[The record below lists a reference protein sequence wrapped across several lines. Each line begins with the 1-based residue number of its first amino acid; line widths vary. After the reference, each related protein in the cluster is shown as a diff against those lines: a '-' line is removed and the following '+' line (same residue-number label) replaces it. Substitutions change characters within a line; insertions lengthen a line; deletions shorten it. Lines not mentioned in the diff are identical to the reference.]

1 VLVFFKKVEGKMM
14 ATATLNLNTKLSRAL
29 ELLGGSI
36 DPDIEESFSS
46 IEARI
51 LAQAMENVEQAER
64 SLREIQKLVGDLVE
78 DYEEALA

>member
-1 VLVFFKKVEGKMM
+1 M
-14 ATATLNLNTKLSRAL
+14 ATATLNSSTKLSRAF

-46 IEARI
+46 VEARI

-64 SLREIQKLVGDLVE
+64 RLREIQKLFGDLLGE
-78 DYEEALA
+78 YEEALAQ

>member
-1 VLVFFKKVEGKMM
+1 MM

>member
-1 VLVFFKKVEGKMM
+1 MM

-64 SLREIQKLVGDLVE
+64 RLREIQSLVGDLVG

>member
-1 VLVFFKKVEGKMM
+1 MM

-51 LAQAMENVEQAER
+51 LAQAMENVELAER
-64 SLREIQKLVGDLVE
+64 SLREIQKLVGDLVG